1 MTAATS
7 KAELF
12 VLIVN
17 GWLEGMNSFLYL
29 QRLREHLSGMTQSLK
44 GYLKKPLLT
53 FTEAIM
59 IAQLKVDS

>member
-29 QRLREHLSGMTQSLK
+29 QRLREHFSVMTQSLK
-44 GYLKKPLLT
+44 RYLKKPLLT

-59 IAQLKVDS
+59 ITQLKVDT

>member
-29 QRLREHLSGMTQSLK
+29 QRLREHFGVMTQSLK

-59 IAQLKVDS
+59 ITQLKVDT